1 MTRLHPFL
9 TRLVTPVPCRINSW
23 CVVIAAPMVAF
34 IVIAAATVWWS

>member
-1 MTRLHPFL
+1 MTLRPIL

-34 IVIAAATVWWS
+34 IVVAAAVVVLS